1 MSMKRIALVLG
12 LLGMSAA
19 CTESAPPPQ
28 ASHPT
33 PPAPPPPAPLLKRES
48 VDAGTPRDASADRKL
63 TQMEIKNNERL
74 KKKAEEEALAAQLA
88 AEEAARLKK
97 FDKGKLPKHQALFAF
112 ETKARKQLEDAATEL
127 KGKPDAE
134 AQLVKLAASM
144 RKGLEAQA
152 KVLKGIDPQ
161 GGNSNIATDHDVVLN
176 TLANDYPEA
185 IGLSFKGDDKPLAEV
200 RKEMDKREK
209 KISGWLDE
217 LKKK

>member
-1 MSMKRIALVLG
+1 MKRIALVLG
-12 LLGMSAA
+12 LLSLSAA
-19 CTESAPPPQ
+19 CTETA
-28 ASHPT
+28 T
-33 PPAPPPPAPLLKRES
+33 PPAPPPPPPPAPILKLQA
-48 VDAGTPRDASADRKL
+48 DAGTPRDASADRKL

-74 KKKAEEEALAAQLA
+74 KRKAEEEALAAQLA
-88 AEEAARLKK
+88 AEEAVRLKK

-112 ETKARKQLEDAATEL
+112 ETKARKQLEDAATSL

-176 TLANDYPEA
+176 MLANDYPEA
-185 IGLSFKGDDKPLAEV
+185 IGLSFKGDAKPLADV
-200 RKEMDKREK
+200 RAEMDKREK